1 MFAVL
6 ALGFLIGM
14 QHALEADHVAA
25 VTSLVSGDR
34 NVKHMVSH
42 GVVWGL
48 GHTLIL
54 MIVGGGAVILGLSLE
69 PTFSEGLELCVGVML
84 VFLGTHVL
92 YRLYR
97 DRIHFHQH
105 RHGDQPPHFH
115 AHSHKGERGHD
126 HSAHQ
131 HDHPDKSWVRPLAVG
146 VMHGLAGTAA
156 VVVLTAAAQTTPA
169 MGLAYIG
176 IFGIGS
182 VVGMAVVTAAI
193 AVPLSFTAKA
203 LTRVN
208 RAVQALIGTATIG
221 VGGAI
226 LARASFFF

>member
-25 VTSLVSGDR
+25 VTSLVSGER
-34 NVKHMVSH
+34 NVTHMVSQ

-54 MIVGGGAVILGLSLE
+54 MTVGGGAVLLGLSLE
-69 PTFSEGLELCVGVML
+69 PTFSEALELCVGAML
-84 VFLGTHVL
+84 VFLGGHVL
-92 YRLYR
+92 FRLFR
-97 DRIHFHQH
+97 DRVHFHRHQ
-105 RHGDQPPHFH
+105 HGDRPPHLH

-126 HSAHQ
+126 HSR
-131 HDHPDKSWVRPLAVG
+131 HDHAHPDASWVRPLAVG

-176 IFGIGS
+176 VFGIGS
-182 VVGMAVVTAAI
+182 VVGMAAVTAVI
-193 AVPLSFTAKA
+193 AVPLAFSAGL
-203 LTRVN
+203 LTRAN
-208 RAVQALIGTATIG
+208 RAVQVLIGFVTVG
-221 VGGAI
+221 VGCVI
-226 LARASFFF
+226 LVRATV